1 MELSTN
7 FWWDLLDVAIFSS
20 LGIIL
25 MLLGNFLIDLIIPCS
40 FPEEIKKRNK
50 SVGFVSAGINIG
62 VGLLL
67 RAAISN
73 PQGTTIVVKE
83 TLLSGLL
90 GSLIYFAIGIVFFML
105 GYIVVRIFNRQ
116 YNINDEIG
124 NGNTAAGIMVAG
136 IFIGLAL
143 VISGVIM

>member
-1 MELSTN
+1 MEFSTN

-20 LGIIL
+20 IGIIL

>member
-1 MELSTN
+1 
-7 FWWDLLDVAIFSS
+7 
-20 LGIIL
+20 

-50 SVGFVSAGINIG
+50 SVGFVSAGINKG

>member
-1 MELSTN
+1 MEFSTN

-67 RAAISN
+67 RAAISPGN
-73 PQGTTIVVKE
+73 NHCCKGDNSQRTSRQPYLFCYRYCFLYAGLYRGT
-83 TLLSGLL
+83 
-90 GSLIYFAIGIVFFML
+90 YFQQTV
-105 GYIVVRIFNRQ
+105 Q
-116 YNINDEIG
+116 YQ
-124 NGNTAAGIMVAG
+124 
-136 IFIGLAL
+136 
-143 VISGVIM
+143 

>member
-1 MELSTN
+1 MEFSTN

-20 LGIIL
+20 IGIIL

-67 RAAISN
+67 RATISN

>member
-1 MELSTN
+1 MEFSTN